1 METALGLVKAN
12 AMTPATDRGA
22 NRPGAR
28 RGNRHSSATLGPSI
42 LAIIGPSIL
51 AINKIGPVANKPGT
65 AAMEEIGMA
74 SGTEAGAANGLNL
87 FGSRT
92 ERTLTDLPN
101 MPETSQSCCN
111 GRRPSSDFC
120 ADKTGGGHSYS
131 KRFKD

>member
-12 AMTPATDRGA
+12 AMTPAADRGA

-28 RGNRHSSATLGPSI
+28 RGNRHSSATHGPST
-42 LAIIGPSIL
+42 L
-51 AINKIGPVANKPGT
+51 VANKLG
-65 AAMEEIGMA
+65 AAALGAIGMA

-92 ERTLTDLPN
+92 ERTLTDMPN
-101 MPETSQSCCN
+101 MQETSQSGCN

-120 ADKTGGGHSYS
+120 ADKMGGGHSYS
-131 KRFKD
+131 KRSKD